1 MRGEDHFRIRLIGRC
16 GVDIEAV
23 ALDGN
28 SSCLVTDAGELT
40 VEIVSDSSFVAGD
53 GFDVD
58 ELASEGDGVHGGENS
73 RRKRTN
79 RLEVRMQNAEA
90 KS

>member
-1 MRGEDHFRIRLIGRC
+1 
-16 GVDIEAV
+16 
-23 ALDGN
+23 
-28 SSCLVTDAGELT
+28 
-40 VEIVSDSSFVAGD
+40 
-53 GFDVD
+53 
-58 ELASEGDGVHGGENS
+58 LASEGDGVHGGENS